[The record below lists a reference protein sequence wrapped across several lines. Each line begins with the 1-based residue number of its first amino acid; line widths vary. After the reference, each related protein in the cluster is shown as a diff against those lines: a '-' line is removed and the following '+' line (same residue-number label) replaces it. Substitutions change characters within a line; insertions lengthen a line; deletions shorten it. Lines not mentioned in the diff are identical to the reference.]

1 MKRISSLCVSSKV
14 IENYTKS
21 IFKLAERKEV
31 VIVKKIVDTEK
42 SVKKIRPAL
51 TPEAR
56 ENQLI
61 SLATD
66 LVEQR
71 LLDGTASAQETTY
84 FLKQGSLKTKLE
96 MEKLREEN
104 QLLKA
109 KTESIHSQKRVEELY
124 MEALNAMRNYAGQ
137 GEPDEY

>member
-1 MKRISSLCVSSKV
+1 MK
-14 IENYTKS
+14 KS
-21 IFKLAERKEV
+21 IN
-31 VIVKKIVDTEK
+31 TEK

-61 SLATD
+61 ALATD

-71 LLDGTASAQETTY
+71 LLDGTASSQETTY
-84 FLKQGSLKTKLE
+84 FLKQGSMKTKLE
-96 MEKLREEN
+96 MEKLKEEN
-104 QLLKA
+104 ALLKA
-109 KTESIHSQKRVEELY
+109 KTENLQSQKRVEELY
-124 MEALNAMRNYAGQ
+124 MEALNAMRSYAGQ